1 MVSVIQPHELQN
13 TSNSVISAFLKRR
26 GLSPDDLTYLQAPT
40 AQHQHDPFLLD
51 GVNHW
56 IDVLHSKKGEKI
68 AIMPDYDADGVLSGT
83 LLRVALDLCG
93 FGDAYLYNPKTR
105 DGYGLTP
112 RSVDNIQ
119 LACPHATTLITT
131 DNGSNAHEGV
141 QYAKEKGW
149 SVLVTDHHV
158 ADSDP
163 PADAVVNPNRR
174 HRAHV
179 SEYPFPEI
187 SGTAVI
193 YKVMSAYAE
202 KYIQD
207 EEVKEHIQSLLL
219 LVGMSTISDVMP
231 LLNENRYFVTES
243 VRMLER
249 FVASHTPERAQQHA
263 DTPLGDYYRGMDLLV
278 ATLNRMQK
286 LKYGVNSDTFGFTIG
301 PMLNSPRRMLGD
313 SAPGFALFQ
322 SKRDAVSSDTLI
334 SDVLYLMNED
344 RKTYVR
350 ALTAKLYEH
359 IEGHDNLYPSDCAIF
374 NAEMLPGVAGLLS
387 NGFTSKYDL
396 PSIAFSVP
404 TSSAELPDGYDPIN
418 VSVAGLKT
426 VSGSARSPGW
436 FNIHEFLTA
445 IQNDYPDL
453 ILGWGGHPQAAGI
466 TLLAENYTPFR
477 RVFTERLKQVLYEL
491 ALSRDDGQIPF
502 PVPISGEFLF
512 ATDTCI
518 SLAKG
523 FTGETPFHVI
533 LAKGKTPIAQNE
545 ELMDAVRFF
554 VNTEPFGQAFPE
566 PTFSVVFAMNE
577 VKTFYM
583 GAEKQHVK
591 FTLPNG
597 LVVIN
602 WNGAK
607 DFKVETVPGV
617 TPLPDER
624 IFSATG
630 KLSINEFNGRES
642 LQVIMNDCMQVMP
655 TEQV

>member
-1 MVSVIQPHELQN
+1 MVSLAHSHQTQQHLNPVIQ
-13 TSNSVISAFLKRR
+13 AFLDSR
-26 GLSPDDLTYLQAPT
+26 GLSADDLAYLQTPT
-40 AQHQHDPFLLD
+40 AAHQHNPFLLD
-51 GVNHW
+51 GVSHW

-105 DGYGLTP
+105 DGYGLTA
-112 RSVDNIQ
+112 RAVDNIAA
-119 LACPHATTLITT
+119 ACPHATTLITT
-131 DNGSNAHEGV
+131 DNGSNAHDGV
-141 QYAKEKGW
+141 AYAKLRGW

-158 ADSDP
+158 ADADP

-174 HRAHV
+174 HRKHL
-179 SEYPFPEI
+179 SQYPFPDI

-202 KYIQD
+202 RYIED
-207 EEVKEHIQSLLL
+207 PDVKDSLKSLLL

-243 VRMLER
+243 VKMLER
-249 FVASHTPERAQQHA
+249 FVDSHTPARAEVH
-263 DTPLGDYYRGMDLLV
+263 DETPLGDYYRGMDLLV

-322 SKRDAVSSDTLI
+322 SKRTTPETAGTSPI
-334 SDVLYLMNED
+334 SDELYLMNED
-344 RKTYVR
+344 RKVYVNG
-350 ALTAKLYEH
+350 LTAKLFDH
-359 IEGHDNLYPSDCAIF
+359 IDGHAGLNPADCAIF
-374 NAEMLPGVAGLLS
+374 NVEMLGGVAGLLS
-387 NGFTSKYDL
+387 SKFTSKYDL
-396 PSIAFSVP
+396 PSIAFAVPPASQSPASV
-404 TSSAELPDGYDPIN
+404 DPIN
-418 VSVAGLKT
+418 VSVAGLST
-426 VSGSARSPGW
+426 MSGSARSPGW
-436 FNIHEFLTA
+436 FNIYEFLTA
-445 IQNDYPDL
+445 IDNDYPGL

-466 TLLAENYTPFR
+466 TLAAENFIPFR
-477 RVFTERLKQVLYEL
+477 RIFTERLKHVLYEL
-491 ALSRDDGQIPF
+491 SLQRDDTVTPF
-502 PVPISGEFLF
+502 PVPVSGEFLF

-523 FTGETPFHVI
+523 FTGETPFHVVV
-533 LAKGKTPIAQNE
+533 AKGNTPIAQNT

-554 VNTEPFGQAFPE
+554 MDTEPFGQAFPE
-566 PTFSVVFAMNE
+566 PTFSVVFAMSE
-577 VKTFYM
+577 VKSFYM
-583 GAEKQHVK
+583 GADKQHVK

-607 DFKVETVPGV
+607 DFKVDTVPGV
-617 TPLPDER
+617 TPPPDER
-624 IFSATG
+624 IFVATG

-642 LQVIMNDCMQVMP
+642 LQVIMNDCVQL
-655 TEQV
+655 Q

>member
-1 MVSVIQPHELQN
+1 MVSIAQAKHDAQHANPLVQQFLQTRGILPDEL
-13 TSNSVISAFLKRR
+13 A
-26 GLSPDDLTYLQAPT
+26 YLQSPIA
-40 AQHQHDPFLLD
+40 AHQHNPFLLD
-51 GVNHW
+51 GVSHW
-56 IDVLHSKKGEKI
+56 IEVLHSKKGEKI

-93 FGDAYLYNPKTR
+93 FGDAYLYNPKTC

-112 RSVDNIQ
+112 RAVDNIERG
-119 LACPHATTLITT
+119 CPHATTLITT

-141 QYAKEKGW
+141 AYAKRRGW

-174 HRAHV
+174 HRRHL
-179 SEYPFPEI
+179 SQYPFPDI

-193 YKVMSAYAE
+193 YKVMSAYVE
-202 KYIQD
+202 KYIPD
-207 EEVKEHIQSLLL
+207 PAVKERLNSLLL

-243 VRMLER
+243 VNMLER
-249 FVASHTPERAQQHA
+249 FVNSHTPARAAAHA

-322 SKRDAVSSDTLI
+322 SKRTTPETAGLSPI
-334 SDVLYLMNED
+334 SDELYLLNED
-344 RKTYVR
+344 RKVYVN
-350 ALTAKLYEH
+350 ALTAKLFEH
-359 IEGHDNLYPSDCAIF
+359 IDGHAGLNPADCAIF
-374 NAEMLPGVAGLLS
+374 NAEMLGGVAGLLS
-387 NGFTSKYDL
+387 SKFTSKYDL
-396 PSIAFSVP
+396 PSIAFAVPP
-404 TSSAELPDGYDPIN
+404 TSQNLQEHADPIN
-418 VSVAGLKT
+418 VSVAGVKT

-445 IQNDYPDL
+445 IDNDYPGL
-453 ILGWGGHPQAAGI
+453 IAGWGGHPQAAGI
-466 TLLAENYTPFR
+466 TLAAENFIPFR
-477 RVFTERLKQVLYEL
+477 RIFTERLKHVLHEL
-491 ALSRDDGQIPF
+491 ALQRDDEAVSFPIP
-502 PVPISGEFLF
+502 VAGEFLF

-518 SLAKG
+518 ALAKG

-533 LAKGKTPIAQNE
+533 VAKGQTPIAQNA

-554 VNTEPFGQAFPE
+554 MGTEPFGQAFPE
-566 PTFSVVFAMNE
+566 PTFTAVFAMDE
-577 VKTFYM
+577 VKTLYM
-583 GAEKQHVK
+583 GADKQHVK

-597 LVVIN
+597 LNIIN

-617 TPLPDER
+617 TSLPDER
-624 IFSATG
+624 IFVATG

-642 LQVIMNDCMQVMP
+642 LQIVMNDCV
-655 TEQV
+655 ELV

>member
-1 MVSVIQPHELQN
+1 MVSVRNAHQHQAHNALNP
-13 TSNSVISAFLKRR
+13 VISAFLKRR

-40 AQHQHDPFLLD
+40 AQHQHNPFLLD

-93 FGDAYLYNPKTR
+93 FGNAYLYNPKTR

-119 LACPHATTLITT
+119 AACPHATTLITT

-141 QYAKEKGW
+141 AYAKEKGW

-158 ADSDP
+158 ALADP
-163 PADAVVNPNRR
+163 VADAVVNPNRR

-187 SGTAVI
+187 CGTAVI
-193 YKVMSAYAE
+193 YKVMSAYAA

-207 EEVKEHIQSLLL
+207 EEVKQSIESLLL
-219 LVGMSTISDVMP
+219 LVGMATISDVMP

-249 FVASHTPERAQQHA
+249 FVDSHTPARAQQHA
-263 DTPLGDYYRGMDLLV
+263 ATPLGDYYRGMDLLV
-278 ATLNRMQK
+278 ATLNQKDK

-313 SAPGFALFQ
+313 SAPAFALFQ
-322 SKRDAVSSDTLI
+322 PKRNAPESSPDSLI
-334 SDVLYLMNED
+334 SDDLYVLNED

-350 ALTAKLYEH
+350 ALTEKLFDH
-359 IEGHDNLYPSDCAIF
+359 IEGHENLYPSDCAIF
-374 NAEMLPGVAGLLS
+374 NAEMLAGVAGLLS
-387 NGFTSKYDL
+387 NSFTSKYDL

-404 TSSAELPDGYDPIN
+404 ASSAELPDGYDPIN
-418 VSVAGLKT
+418 VSVSGLKT
-426 VSGSARSPGW
+426 ISGSARAPGW
-436 FNIHEFLTA
+436 FNIYEFLTD

-466 TLLAENYTPFR
+466 TLAAENYTPFR
-477 RVFTERLKQVLYEL
+477 RIFIDRLKHVLYEM
-491 ALSRDDGQIPF
+491 ATQRDDSADMFPIP
-502 PVPISGEFLF
+502 VGGEFLF

-518 SLAKG
+518 ALAKG

-533 LAKGKTPIAQNE
+533 LAKGNTPIAQNN

-554 VNTEPFGQAFPE
+554 VNTAPFGQGFPE

-583 GAEKQHVK
+583 GAAKQHVK

-607 DFKVETVPGV
+607 NFKVAELPGV
-617 TPLPDER
+617 EPRPDER

-630 KLSINEFNGRES
+630 KLSINEFNGCES
-642 LQVIMNDCMQVMP
+642 LQIILNDCVQVS
-655 TEQV
+655 

>member
-1 MVSVIQPHELQN
+1 MVTLMHTHQTQN
-13 TSNSVISAFLKRR
+13 ALNPVISAFLKKR
-26 GLSPDDLTYLQAPT
+26 GLSPDDLAYLQAPT
-40 AQHQHDPFLLD
+40 AQHQHNPFLLD
-51 GVNHW
+51 GIGHW

-112 RSVDNIQ
+112 RSVDNIAE
-119 LACPHATTLITT
+119 ACPHATLLITT

-141 QYAKEKGW
+141 KYAKEKGW

-158 ADSDP
+158 ADEDP
-163 PADAVVNPNRR
+163 IADAVVNPNRR
-174 HRAHV
+174 HRAHL

-207 EEVKEHIQSLLL
+207 DEVKQSIKSLLL

-243 VRMLER
+243 VKMLER
-249 FVASHTPERAQQHA
+249 FVDSHTPERAQQHA

-278 ATLNRMQK
+278 ATLNQKDK

-313 SAPGFALFQ
+313 STPAFALFQ
-322 SKRDAVSSDTLI
+322 SKRTTPETAPESHI

-344 RKTYVR
+344 RKVYVND
-350 ALTAKLYEH
+350 LTAKLFEH

-374 NAEMLPGVAGLLS
+374 NAEMLGGVAGLLS
-387 NGFTSKYDL
+387 SKFTGKYDL

-404 TSSAELPDGYDPIN
+404 ASSAELSVGYDPIN

-426 VSGSARSPGW
+426 ISGSARSPGW

-445 IQNDYPDL
+445 IDNDYPGL

-466 TLLAENYTPFR
+466 TLAAENYTPFR
-477 RVFTERLKQVLYEL
+477 RIFTDRLKHVLYEL
-491 ALSRDDGQIPF
+491 AMQRDDDAVPF
-502 PVPISGEFLF
+502 PLPVGGEFLF

-518 SLAKG
+518 ALAKG

-533 LAKGKTPIAQNE
+533 LATGDSPIAQNK

-554 VNTEPFGQAFPE
+554 VNTAPFGQGFPE
-566 PTFSVVFAMNE
+566 PSFSVVFAMNE

-583 GAEKQHVK
+583 GADKQHVK

-607 DFKVETVPGV
+607 DFKVEKIPGAEA
-617 TPLPDER
+617 LPDER
-624 IFSATG
+624 IFSVTG

-642 LQVIMNDCMQVMP
+642 LQIIMNDVALLG
-655 TEQV
+655 